1 MNYRRIL
8 FLLFLLISWQ
18 INAMEI
24 KGKISL
30 EEGWQPVVFLAA
42 LNSPADLFVASP
54 DFILSETLIQPDGT
68 FQINTNDVPDDP
80 RFYRLYLVKA
90 DISLVEFNTSENRN
104 YIHFLLNR
112 NSSLELVARI
122 DNNKLQVESI
132 KGDLAEE
139 NNQLLNFDEEFTKR
153 ELLLGGDITAARRE
167 FLTNEL
173 GTFIRKFVVD
183 HANALV
189 GLYALY
195 HIDDKDIDFLMN
207 SDFYFDFQKKLQE
220 QYPSF
225 QYTEA
230 YNDLLK
236 ELIGFRNY
244 VCEMPGIQPKWKD
257 QLIVVEA
264 IVIFLLLIL
273 VVWLVIMQRK
283 LRLNQASDSNSKSPY
298 DNLTTKQQEILSMLA
313 NGKTNKE
320 IAQELFVEVSTVKT
334 HINNIYRQLNV
345 SNRKEAIDYFRELG
359 KQ

>member
-1 MNYRRIL
+1 
-8 FLLFLLISWQ
+8 
-18 INAMEI
+18 MEI

-30 EEGWQPVVFLAA
+30 EEEWQPVVFLAA

-68 FQINTNDVPDDP
+68 FVINTNDVPVDP

-104 YIHFLLNR
+104 YIHLLLDR
-112 NSSLELVARI
+112 NSTVELDARI
-122 DNNKLQVESI
+122 DNNKLQVESLE
-132 KGDLAEE
+132 GDLAEE
-139 NNQLLNFDEEFTKR
+139 NNQLLNFDEEYSKR
-153 ELLLGGDITAARRE
+153 ELLLEGDITAARRE

-173 GTFIRKFVVD
+173 STFIRKFVTD
-183 HANALV
+183 RANALV

-207 SDFYFDFQKKLQE
+207 SDFYFNFQTKLKE

-236 ELIGFRNY
+236 DLIGFRDY

-257 QLIVVEA
+257 QLLIAEA
-264 IVIFLLLIL
+264 VVIFILLVL
-273 VVWLVIMQRK
+273 VVWLFIVKRK
-283 LRLNQASDSNSKSPY
+283 LSFIHEVNGKSKSLY
-298 DNLTTKQQEILSMLA
+298 NNLTTKQQEILSMLA

-359 KQ
+359 EQ